1 MNQNIFT
8 VLEGKGNAGFS
19 QSTLNLD
26 SYIQGMLPQ
35 HSQVTC
41 FETDAIEA
49 NKVSDPFMHQ
59 IRCNIACKCSKVW
72 THQHHSTTK
81 IQAHA

>member
-1 MNQNIFT
+1 MNQNIVT
-8 VLEGKGNAGFS
+8 VLKGKGNAGFR

-35 HSQVTC
+35 HLQFTC

-59 IRCNIACKCSKVW
+59 IRCNIAISVAKSGH
-72 THQHHSTTK
+72 TNTTK
-81 IQAHA
+81 